1 MYDRQVRRRRV
12 TLIALVVVSLILLT
26 AYFGEDEGSPL
37 HGVQRGV
44 IAVLSP
50 IQEGASRALK
60 PARDLFGWFG
70 DTMDA
75 KKERDQLRVQ
85 RDRLLR
91 EAVGYQTA
99 LAENRELR
107 GLVNMRGTYSADAYT
122 PVTSRVT
129 FRNPNNLFR
138 DTIGIDA
145 GTGAG
150 VRVGDAVISGSGL
163 VGHVSTA
170 TGNASIVTLI
180 TDQRSIVGAKL
191 AKSRDLGLVRPSL
204 GDPLDLQ
211 MSQLPRRA
219 EASVGDI
226 VVTSGTIASRLESPY
241 PPGIPIG
248 TVTRVDPDE
257 LATDNRIHLSPLADL
272 RHLDFVQVL
281 TQGGNPGGA
290 RAQAGP

>member
-1 MYDRQVRRRRV
+1 M
-12 TLIALVVVSLILLT
+12 LVVVSLLLLT
-26 AYFGEDEGSPL
+26 VYFGEDEGSPL
-37 HGVQRGV
+37 HSVQRGV

-75 KKERDQLRVQ
+75 KKERDQLRAQ

-91 EAVGYQTA
+91 DVVGYQA
-99 LAENRELR
+99 AVAENRELR
-107 GLVNMRGTYSADAYT
+107 GLVNMSGKYDTDAYT
-122 PVTSRVT
+122 PVTGRVT
-129 FRNPNNLFR
+129 FRNPNNLFK

-170 TGNASIVTLI
+170 AGNTSIVTLI
-180 TDQRSIVGAKL
+180 TDQRSTVGARL
-191 AKSRDLGLVRPSL
+191 LRSQDLGLVEPSL
-204 GDPLDLQ
+204 GDPLDLL

-219 EASVGDI
+219 VAQVGDI
-226 VVTSGTIASRLESPY
+226 VVTSGTIASRLDSPY
-241 PPGIPIG
+241 PPGLPIG

-257 LATDNRIHLSPLADL
+257 LASNNRIHLSPLADL

-281 TQGGNPGGA
+281 TQGGDAGGD
-290 RAQAGP
+290 RAQTGP

>member
-1 MYDRQVRRRRV
+1 M
-12 TLIALVVVSLILLT
+12 LVVVSLFLLT
-26 AYFGEDEGSPL
+26 IYFGEDEGSPL
-37 HGVQRGV
+37 HSVQRGV

-75 KKERDQLRVQ
+75 KKERDQLRAQ

-91 EAVGYQTA
+91 QVVDYQA
-99 LAENRELR
+99 AIAENRQLR
-107 GLVNMRGTYSADAYT
+107 GLVNMRSSYDVDAYT
-122 PVTSRVT
+122 PVTARVT

-150 VRVGDAVISGSGL
+150 VHVGDAVISGSGL

-170 TGNASIVTLI
+170 AGNTSIVTLI
-180 TDQRSIVGAKL
+180 TDQRSYVSGRLL
-191 AKSRDLGLVRPSL
+191 ASQDLGLVKPSL

-219 EASVGDI
+219 TARVGDV
-226 VVTSGTIASRLESPY
+226 VVTAGSISDRLESPY
-241 PPGIPIG
+241 PPKIPIG
-248 TVTRVDPDE
+248 TVTRVDAEE
-257 LATDNRIHLSPLADL
+257 LASNNRIHLSPIADL

-281 TQGGNPGGA
+281 TGGDDADGA

>member
-1 MYDRQVRRRRV
+1 M
-12 TLIALVVVSLILLT
+12 VSLILLT

-75 KKERDQLRVQ
+75 KKERDQLRAQ

-91 EAVGYQTA
+91 DVVGLQTA
-99 LAENRELR
+99 QAENRQLR
-107 GLVNMRGTYSADAYT
+107 GLVGLGDRYDTDAYT
-122 PVTSRVT
+122 PVTGRVT

-138 DTIGIDA
+138 DTIGIDV

-150 VRVGDAVISGSGL
+150 VGVGDAVISGSGL

-180 TDQRSIVGAKL
+180 TDQRSTVGARL
-191 AKSRDLGLVRPSL
+191 ARSQDLGLVRPSL

-219 EASVGDI
+219 EARVNDI
-226 VVTSGTIASRLESPY
+226 VVTSGTIATRLDSPY

-248 TVTRVDPDE
+248 TVTRVDPEE
-257 LATDNRIHLSPLADL
+257 LASDNRIHLAPLADL

-281 TQGGNPGGA
+281 TNSGAAGTA